1 MSTVGEIY
9 KVLDQWASFSTA
21 ESFDNSGLLIG
32 GMEQSVSFCLLALDL
47 TQAVCEE
54 AAERGAQ
61 LVITHHPVI
70 FDPLR
75 RVDAES
81 VVYNAV

>member
-32 GMEQSVSFCLLALDL
+32 GMEQPVSFCLLALDL

-54 AAERGAQ
+54 AAERGGTTGDYPPSGN
-61 LVITHHPVI
+61 LR
-70 FDPLR
+70 PLAAGGCGKR
-75 RVDAES
+75 RL
-81 VVYNAV
+81 